1 MFSLVCG
8 RYKRSAKCIQ
18 PFKRKL
24 TPTAVSIKKKV
35 TSGLFSPHGVL
46 CSQCERSSER
56 KQNKREREKRTIIDK
71 ICTYCYKT
79 VVLSRLLLPHL
90 PMALLAQ
97 YRSSNNGTA
106 ILLPHAISSHLHGR
120 RSCEEDS
127 GQMTVSCLDQ
137 SYGEVSQVLH
147 LSKPI

>member
-1 MFSLVCG
+1 MVC
-8 RYKRSAKCIQ
+8 C
-18 PFKRKL
+18 
-24 TPTAVSIKKKV
+24 AVSVK
-35 TSGLFSPHGVL
+35 
-46 CSQCERSSER
+46 EAR
-56 KQNKREREKRTIIDK
+56 KENNKREREKRTIIDK

-90 PMALLAQ
+90 PMALLAL

-120 RSCEEDS
+120 RSCEKDS